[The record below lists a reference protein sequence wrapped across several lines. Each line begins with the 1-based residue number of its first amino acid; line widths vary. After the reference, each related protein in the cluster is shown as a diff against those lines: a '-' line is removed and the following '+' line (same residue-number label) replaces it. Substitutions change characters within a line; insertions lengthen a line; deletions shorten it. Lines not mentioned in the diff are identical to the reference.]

1 MRWIALDGHHDSAA
15 PWRGSLVLRAD
26 GDAPGVMLDPTGAL
40 ASRLDAEP
48 ALCRAVGLDQGHRA
62 VVLTAARLE
71 QVAALIGLRHGTP
84 IELYTTPAIFEDLS
98 QTLPV
103 LPELQRHCDVHW
115 HMVPVA
121 GDQSSAAFQVA
132 GQASLAFTAVASRSA
147 PGVHAHHPLL
157 GGPALA
163 LACDDLASGRRA
175 VWLRGRHRFGFGTGA
190 LLDGAWLVGVA
201 QDGDTPDETLEQWLA
216 DLPAPRKLLLG
227 GPRDR
232 ARALACL
239 GIEQAHDGLEIEV

>member
-1 MRWIALDGHHDSAA
+1 MKWIALDGHHDSAA
-15 PWRGSLVLRAD
+15 PWRGSLVLRGDD
-26 GDAPGVMLDPTGAL
+26 GASGVLLDPTGAL
-40 ASRLDAEP
+40 ATRLDAEP
-48 ALCRAVGLDQGHRA
+48 ALRRVAGLDHPTRA

-115 HMVPVA
+115 RMVPVA
-121 GDQSSAAFQVA
+121 GDQASAAFRVD
-132 GQASLAFTAVASRSA
+132 GQATLAFTAVASRGQPSVGA
-147 PGVHAHHPLL
+147 HPLL
-157 GGPALA
+157 GGPAVA

-175 VWLRGRHRFGFGTGA
+175 VWLHGRHRFGFGTGA
-190 LLDGAWLVGVA
+190 LLEGAWLVGVA
-201 QDGDTPDETLEQWLA
+201 QDGDHPDETLEQWLA
-216 DLPAPRKLLLG
+216 DLPVPRKLLLG

-232 ARALACL
+232 ARALAGL
-239 GIEQAHDGLEIEV
+239 GIEQAHDRLEIRI

>member
-15 PWRGSLVLRAD
+15 PWRGSLVLRGDD
-26 GDAPGVMLDPTGAL
+26 GSPGVLLDPTGAL
-40 ASRLDAEP
+40 AARLDAEP
-48 ALCRAVGLDQGHRA
+48 ALRRAVGLDQGPRA

-71 QVAALIGLRHGTP
+71 QVAALIGLRHGAP
-84 IELYTTPAIFEDLS
+84 IELYTTPSIFEDLS
-98 QTLPV
+98 QTVPV
-103 LPELQRHCDVHW
+103 LSEVQRHCEVHW
-115 HMVPVA
+115 RMVPVA
-121 GDQSSAAFQVA
+121 GDQASAAFRVA
-132 GQASLAFTAVASRSA
+132 GQATLSFTAVASRSA
-147 PGVHAHHPLL
+147 PGVHARHPLL

-190 LLDGAWLVGVA
+190 LLEGAWLVGVA

-216 DLPAPRKLLLG
+216 ALPAPRKLLLG
-227 GPRDR
+227 GRRDR
-232 ARALACL
+232 APALACL

>member
-15 PWRGSLVLRAD
+15 PWRGSLVLRGDD
-26 GDAPGVMLDPTGAL
+26 GAPGVLLDPTGAL
-40 ASRLDAEP
+40 ATRLDAEP
-48 ALCRAVGLDQGHRA
+48 ALRHAVGLDQATRA

-71 QVAALIGLRHGTP
+71 QVAALIGLRHGAP

-98 QTLPV
+98 QALPV
-103 LPELQRHCDVHW
+103 LPELQRHCEVHW
-115 HMVPVA
+115 RMVPVA
-121 GDQSSAAFQVA
+121 GDQASADFRID
-132 GQASLAFTAVASRSA
+132 GQAALAFTAVASRSQPLVQA
-147 PGVHAHHPLL
+147 RHPLL
-157 GGPALA
+157 GGAPVA

-190 LLDGAWLVGVA
+190 LLEGAWLVGVA
-201 QDGDTPDETLEQWLA
+201 QESDRADEALEQWLA

-232 ARALACL
+232 ARALAGL
-239 GIEQAHDGLEIEV
+239 GIEQAHDRLEILI